1 MSIRFIYA
9 NDEEKM
15 ITVKTSTY
23 QLLKN
28 TYIPYIILEII
39 LLKHENIR

>member
-1 MSIRFIYA
+1 MSFYA
-9 NDEEKM
+9 NDEKKM

-28 TYIPYIILEII
+28 TYPLHYSR
-39 LLKHENIR
+39 NYTP